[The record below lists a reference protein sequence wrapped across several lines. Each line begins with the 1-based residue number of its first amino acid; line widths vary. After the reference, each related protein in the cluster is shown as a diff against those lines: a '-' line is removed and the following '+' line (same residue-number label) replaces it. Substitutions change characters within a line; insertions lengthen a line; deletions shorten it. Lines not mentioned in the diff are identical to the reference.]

1 MYIFLLNG
9 IADFFTKIRIKPEA
23 SCRRSISGRLT
34 AGTGRQD
41 LSDILLLTRS
51 RSGTTVFRFTA
62 MIWKAPDGPEKN
74 KHR

>member
-9 IADFFTKIRIKPEA
+9 IADFFTKIRIEPEA
-23 SCRRSISGRLT
+23 SCRRSIR
-34 AGTGRQD
+34 GRQD

-51 RSGTTVFRFTA
+51 RSGTTVFGFTD